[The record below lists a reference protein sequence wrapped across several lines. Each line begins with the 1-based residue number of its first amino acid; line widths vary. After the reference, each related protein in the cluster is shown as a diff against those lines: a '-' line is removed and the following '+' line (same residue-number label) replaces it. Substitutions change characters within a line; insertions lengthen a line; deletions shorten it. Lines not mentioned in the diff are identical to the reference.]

1 MAAHIVTFMKEVVY
15 LDYQGKFDEKQVE
28 AFQDALGHAAC
39 GNLIDYDDYVILVYT
54 ASPSDFVY
62 QIVNMLPKYQQ
73 QWVEIGSPK
82 DYEAWME
89 VIRKQL
95 EEG

>member
-1 MAAHIVTFMKEVVY
+1 MAAHVVTAFKEAIY
-15 LDYQGKFDEKQVE
+15 LDYQGKFDEKMLQQFQYGLGYA
-28 AFQDALGHAAC
+28 AF
-39 GNLIDYDDYVILVYT
+39 GNQIDYDDYVILMHT

-62 QIVNMLPKYQQ
+62 QIVNILPKYQQ
-73 QWVEIGSPK
+73 QWVAAGSPRT
-82 DYEAWME
+82 YEDWME